1 MSRCRTAPSV
11 ASGAAA
17 VVTALVWKMGKAAVR
32 SHLSTLLM
40 KFAAVSL
47 RSEEA
52 VIQ

>member
-11 ASGAAA
+11 ASDAA